1 MTGKRVVKEE
11 AVEIAAVREVKRM
24 IEGRETET
32 AETEIAETGGIDEI
46 AEKAEMTKI
55 IEETGMKEMTEIAGE
70 NPGRVKTQKESQR
83 VVAGREIAVQG
94 A

>member
-24 IEGRETET
+24 IEGRETGIT
-32 AETEIAETGGIDEI
+32 ETEIAETEGIDEI

-55 IEETGMKEMTEIAGE
+55 AEEAGMKRMIKIAGE
-70 NPGRVKTQKESQR
+70 NLGRARTQKESQR
-83 VVAGREIAVQG
+83 VAVDLEIAAQE